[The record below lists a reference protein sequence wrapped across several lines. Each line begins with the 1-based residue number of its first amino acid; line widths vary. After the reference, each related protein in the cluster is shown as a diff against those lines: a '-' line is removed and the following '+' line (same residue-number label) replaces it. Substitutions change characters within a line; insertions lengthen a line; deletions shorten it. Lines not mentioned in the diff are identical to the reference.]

1 MALPIWHPPVSR
13 WVDGMRGEDSNDLL
27 YFAVG
32 QALNEWERLESTLA
46 FLFGRLCESHSI
58 ATRRAYGTS
67 GRGRKNALEAAIK
80 EFFRD
85 RDDAKRDNFDELLKE
100 YSKASEYRNH
110 LAHGICNAI
119 VSSADHSGW
128 FLCRPQYVMK
138 GDRQGIVRQG
148 ITDADYVYRASHIGQ
163 CYVRFGQLADEAGL
177 LDSYLA
183 KAYPD

>member
-1 MALPIWHPPVSR
+1 MVLPIWNPPVSK
-13 WVDGMRGEDSNDLL
+13 WVDGMHGEDSKDLL
-27 YFAVG
+27 YIAVG

-58 ATRRAYGTS
+58 AARRAYGTMMS
-67 GRGRKNALEAAIK
+67 GRGRKDALEAATI

-85 RDDAKRDNFDELLKE
+85 RGDAMMDDFFKLLNA

-138 GDRQGIVRQG
+138 GDRQGITG
-148 ITDADYVYRASHIGQ
+148 ADYVYRASHIGQ
-163 CYVRFGQLADEAGL
+163 CYVRFGQLADEAGS

-183 KAYPD
+183 KSYPD